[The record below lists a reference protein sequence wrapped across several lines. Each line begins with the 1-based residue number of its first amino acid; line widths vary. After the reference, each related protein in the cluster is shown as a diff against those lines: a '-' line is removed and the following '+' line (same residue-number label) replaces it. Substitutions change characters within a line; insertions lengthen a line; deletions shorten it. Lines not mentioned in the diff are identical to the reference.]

1 MQQGTERFFR
11 YGLYITLYAADQK
24 ALRKQKNEI
33 LTILEAQLVYA
44 KSATLRMDRAFL
56 STLPLADD
64 TLNIGTNLNTGPLS
78 TTFPFVSASLS
89 SNDGILYGINRH
101 NNSLILF
108 DRFNLE
114 NANMTVFAKS
124 GAGKSYFVKLEILRS
139 MMLGTSVIVIDP
151 ENEYKHLC
159 QTIGGSFI
167 NISLGSEVHINP
179 FELPRVPED
188 ERPEDVFRN
197 SIANLIG
204 LLHIMLG
211 SILPEEDTVLE
222 RAIRESYAVRDIS
235 ENKDF
240 SQIAHD
246 EFPTMTDLKSILSNM
261 EGGEILAQRLEKY
274 TDGIFANFLDR
285 PTNVSVDSQMIVFNI
300 RDLEEEL
307 RPIAMYLILQ
317 FIWNEMRKNLTKR
330 LVIVDEAWIMMQN
343 EDAAS
348 FIFGIAKR
356 CRKYYTGLTTLTQ
369 DISDFLS
376 SRYGKSIVT
385 NSSLQLLLKQ
395 SPASVDLLKETFYLT
410 DHEKFLLLESGVGEG
425 IFFAGPKH
433 AAIKIIASYSED
445 QIITS
450 DPRQILAQEQA
461 RNSLE

>member
-1 MQQGTERFFR
+1 LQQGTERFFR

-261 EGGEILAQRLEKY
+261 EGGEIL
-274 TDGIFANFLDR
+274 G
-285 PTNVSVDSQMIVFNI
+285 V
-300 RDLEEEL
+300 
-307 RPIAMYLILQ
+307 
-317 FIWNEMRKNLTKR
+317 W
-330 LVIVDEAWIMMQN
+330 
-343 EDAAS
+343 
-348 FIFGIAKR
+348 
-356 CRKYYTGLTTLTQ
+356 
-369 DISDFLS
+369 LS
-376 SRYGKSIVT
+376 
-385 NSSLQLLLKQ
+385 
-395 SPASVDLLKETFYLT
+395 
-410 DHEKFLLLESGVGEG
+410 
-425 IFFAGPKH
+425 
-433 AAIKIIASYSED
+433 
-445 QIITS
+445 
-450 DPRQILAQEQA
+450 
-461 RNSLE
+461 